1 MRALLSILFILAL
14 PQLMVGQESVTLPSR
29 LAKLP
34 NKLPKYEQY
43 ALKLTEK
50 YWSAQYHYD
59 TRYIRAIFDTIDIV
73 CIPTLQVKVRR
84 HAKNFHHLPTLL
96 AAARPV
102 KNDSYHL
109 FFNGNRY
116 VGGTEDTPLVSCP
129 GVYGD
134 SLIHT
139 KRGNYHEQLALRILQ
154 LKPKFSF
161 VIMGLET
168 AIWFVF
174 PNDQLMV
181 YDIETDKLVDPQ
193 EYLNHFGPDELRFL
207 LSFHAGRLS

>member
-50 YWSAQYHYD
+50 YWAAQYHYD
-59 TRYIRAIFDTIDIV
+59 TSYIRAILDTIDIV

-129 GVYGD
+129 G
-134 SLIHT
+134 
-139 KRGNYHEQLALRILQ
+139 
-154 LKPKFSF
+154 F
-161 VIMGLET
+161 MGT
-168 AIWFVF
+168 A
-174 PNDQLMV
+174 
-181 YDIETDKLVDPQ
+181 
-193 EYLNHFGPDELRFL
+193 
-207 LSFHAGRLS
+207 

>member
-1 MRALLSILFILAL
+1 MRALLFILFILAL

-29 LAKLP
+29 FAKLP

-50 YWSAQYHYD
+50 YWAAQYHYD
-59 TRYIRAIFDTIDIV
+59 TSYIRAILDTIDIV

-116 VGGTEDTPLVSCP
+116 VG
-129 GVYGD
+129 
-134 SLIHT
+134 
-139 KRGNYHEQLALRILQ
+139 
-154 LKPKFSF
+154 
-161 VIMGLET
+161 
-168 AIWFVF
+168 
-174 PNDQLMV
+174 
-181 YDIETDKLVDPQ
+181 
-193 EYLNHFGPDELRFL
+193 
-207 LSFHAGRLS
+207 

>member
-50 YWSAQYHYD
+50 YWAAQYHYD
-59 TRYIRAIFDTIDIV
+59 TSYIRAIFDTIDIV

-139 KRGNYHEQLALRILQ
+139 KRGNYHEQLALRI
-154 LKPKFSF
+154 S
-161 VIMGLET
+161 
-168 AIWFVF
+168 
-174 PNDQLMV
+174 
-181 YDIETDKLVDPQ
+181 
-193 EYLNHFGPDELRFL
+193 L
-207 LSFHAGRLS
+207 LSSHHSAAAAQAVADFLNAHPDYPPLLASKILQQADPLFRLYPDTTIEQSYSDK

>member
-1 MRALLSILFILAL
+1 MKALLYIMYILAL
-14 PQLMVGQESVTLPSR
+14 PQLIVGQESVILPSR
-29 LAKLP
+29 FSKLQ

-43 ALKLTEK
+43 ALQLNEK
-50 YWSAQYHYD
+50 YWAARYHYD
-59 TRYIRAIFDTIDIV
+59 TSYIRAIFDSINIV
-73 CIPTLQVKVRR
+73 CIPSFQIKVRR
-84 HAKNFHHLPTLL
+84 HVPNYNHLPTLL

-116 VGGTEDTPLVSCP
+116 VGGTIDTPLISCP
-129 GVYGD
+129 GIYGD

-139 KRGNYHEQLALRILQ
+139 RRGNYHEQLALRILQ

-174 PNDQLMV
+174 QNDQLMV
-181 YDIETDKLVDPQ
+181 YDIETDKFYYPQ
-193 EYLNHFGPDELRFL
+193 EYLNHFEPDELRFL
-207 LSFHAGRLS
+207 LSFHEGRLS

>member
-1 MRALLSILFILAL
+1 
-14 PQLMVGQESVTLPSR
+14 MVS
-29 LAKLP
+29 
-34 NKLPKYEQY
+34 
-43 ALKLTEK
+43 
-50 YWSAQYHYD
+50 
-59 TRYIRAIFDTIDIV
+59 F
-73 CIPTLQVKVRR
+73 
-84 HAKNFHHLPTLL
+84 
-96 AAARPV
+96 
-102 KNDSYHL
+102 
-109 FFNGNRY
+109 
-116 VGGTEDTPLVSCP
+116 P